1 MALKKIKTIYKSATD
16 VYSKIGLY
24 SVKSLSIFIISIYYL
39 FFSSIMS
46 IIIDNIIP
54 HKTYEELKQMST
66 IQIAVEISII
76 VGTIA
81 VGYYLVRNLLSGG
94 PLFFDKWFF
103 EGLYG
108 YKHERLKE
116 ASTGGIVVGN
126 VIFFFQDR
134 LRKRLGEFSRRF
146 TFTME
151 ATSPP

>member
-1 MALKKIKTIYKSATD
+1 MKLRTIKSVKNSVKS
-16 VYSKIGLY
+16 VYDKIGLY

-54 HKTYEELKQMST
+54 HKTDEELKQMST
-66 IQIAVEISII
+66 IQLAVEISII
-76 VGTIA
+76 VGIIA
-81 VGYYLVRNLLSGG
+81 VGYYLVRNLLSSG
-94 PLFFDKWFF
+94 PILFDTWFF
-103 EGLYG
+103 EGWYG
-108 YKHERLKE
+108 YKHTRLKE
-116 ASTGGIVVGN
+116 ASTGGIIVGN

-151 ATSPP
+151 ATAIA